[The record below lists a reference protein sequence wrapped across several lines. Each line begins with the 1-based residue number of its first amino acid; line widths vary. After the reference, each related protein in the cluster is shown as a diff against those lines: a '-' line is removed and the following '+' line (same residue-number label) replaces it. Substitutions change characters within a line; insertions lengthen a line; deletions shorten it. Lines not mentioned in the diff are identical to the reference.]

1 MVDLDVVTAK
11 ISTLERCLA
20 RIESTRSQL
29 GLAEADRDDITALNL
44 ERAIQAVM
52 DLAIHVVATE
62 GYGVPDSAGDSFR
75 LLGERRIIPGDLVE
89 RLRKMVGFRNIS
101 IHDYRKLDPA
111 IFQSIIAGRLGDLRE
126 FAARLIDAFGLAS
139 S

>member
-20 RIESTRSQL
+20 RIESTRSQPNL
-29 GLAEADRDDITALNL
+29 SEVDRDDITALNL

-62 GYGVPDSAGDSFR
+62 GYGVPDSAADSFR
-75 LLGERRIIPGDLVE
+75 LLGERRVIPGDLVE

-111 IFQSIIAGRLGDLRE
+111 IVESIVAGRLGDLRE
-126 FAARLIDAFGLAS
+126 FAAQLVAAFGLAS
-139 S
+139 